1 MMMSLDDVADTAAAG
16 QVVRDYLAARGIR
29 TTATLALLAKTEA
42 DLEKCLMLP
51 LFGGWKTTSGTLLSV
66 PPEEQPIVQAI
77 LLHMW
82 SICRKD
88 WTDSQV
94 PAVAAPSAT
103 WSPSATTTS
112 KATTT
117 EDKVPKTLP
126 AGIWSSLIKKYQ
138 EEQLHGVNRIFPQR
152 ELLGAEVTLAR
163 MHHELHNSRMFTP
176 IALGEIVE
184 RRSFTASGDANPL
197 SKNKRAQA
205 LTLEDSQLVYQE
217 DQPSWT
223 PRSVL
228 ATLDGLSSI
237 KWAMIL
243 IQWGNEADVEQLFS
257 WLTQRARSRPQ
268 KMEQFNLYFTAI
280 SWQLCMD
287 LRGGTSFAESSES
300 IMKDMDKFTE
310 YMSRESTVKESP
322 KKTPPPP
329 NPGKGAKGL
338 GKKGKSSDSYRSQ
351 PYRQTYFNKYSYNDS
366 WSSRSEPW
374 QYKENRPEPNKNEW
388 KSSPNK

>member
-1 MMMSLDDVADTAAAG
+1 MTSLDDVADTAAAG

-51 LFGGWKTTSGTLLSV
+51 LFGGWKTASGSLLSV

-88 WTDSQV
+88 WSDCQT
-94 PAVAAPSAT
+94 PTPSPTTT
-103 WSPSATTTS
+103 WSPSATPTP

-117 EDKVPKTLP
+117 EDKVPKTLAP
-126 AGIWSSLIKKYQ
+126 GVWSSLIKKYQ
-138 EEQLHGVNRIFPQR
+138 EEQLHGVNRVFPQR

-163 MHHELHNSRMFTP
+163 MHHELHQSRMFTP
-176 IALGEIVE
+176 IPLGEIVE
-184 RRSFTASGDANPL
+184 RRSFTASGDVNPL
-197 SKNKRAQA
+197 SKNKRSQSI
-205 LTLEDSQLVYQE
+205 TLEDSQLVYQE

-223 PRSVL
+223 PRRVL

-287 LRGGTSFAESSES
+287 LRGGTSFAESSAI
-300 IMKDMDKFTE
+300 IMKDMDLFTE
-310 YMSRESTVKESP
+310 HMSRESTLKDSP
-322 KKTPPPP
+322 KKTTPPP
-329 NPGKGAKGL
+329 NPGKGAKGS
-338 GKKGKSSDSYRSQ
+338 GKKGKYSDPYHPQ
-351 PYRQTYFNKYSYNDS
+351 P
-366 WSSRSEPW
+366 
-374 QYKENRPEPNKNEW
+374 
-388 KSSPNK
+388 